1 MILLSIHPE
10 YVEKILKGEKIFE
23 FRRKIPSRFSDDQRI
38 AIYSTS
44 PVCRV
49 VAYVDAGDVIS
60 GKPSTVWRR
69 TSKMAGLSKAK
80 FDSYFCGREVACAIP
95 IECVHRFNKPITL
108 RQAGYTSGAPQ
119 SFSYLTPKQ
128 ITKIV
133 AATRKM
139 VSKNVG

>member
-10 YVEKILKGEKIFE
+10 YVEKILKGEKTFE
-23 FRRKIPSRFSDDQRI
+23 FRKKIPNCFKDDQRI

-44 PVCRV
+44 PVRRV

-60 GKPSTVWRR
+60 GKPSAVWRQ
-69 TSKMAGLSKAK
+69 TSKMAGLSKIE
-80 FDSYFCGREVACAIP
+80 FDSYFYGREVACAIP
-95 IECVHRFNKPITL
+95 IECVHRINKPITL